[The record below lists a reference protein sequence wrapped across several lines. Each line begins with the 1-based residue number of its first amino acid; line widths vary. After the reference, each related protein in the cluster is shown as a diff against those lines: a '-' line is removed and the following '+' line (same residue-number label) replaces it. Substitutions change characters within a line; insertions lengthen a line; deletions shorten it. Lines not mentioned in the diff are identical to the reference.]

1 LLYLIRCILIVLER
15 VNIKTIIWPVY
26 IDSKR
31 TKKQGRK
38 IPIDDAVSAP
48 SLSEISRAAR
58 KLNLSPETETNKSF
72 PGLWFE
78 SSGRVT
84 VERNDLSKKEV
95 LLKIS
100 HTIKGS
106 RK

>member
-1 LLYLIRCILIVLER
+1 MIKEC

-31 TKKQGRK
+31 TRKEGRK
-38 IPIDDAVSAP
+38 IPLDDAVSSP
-48 SLSEISRAAR
+48 SLSDISRAAR
-58 KLNLSPETETNKSF
+58 KLGLSPETEKDKSF

-78 SSGRVT
+78 NSGRVI

-100 HTIKGS
+100 KTIKGS

>member
-1 LLYLIRCILIVLER
+1 M
-15 VNIKTIIWPVY
+15 KTIIWPVY
-26 IDSKR
+26 IDSTR
-31 TKKQGRK
+31 TKKEGRK
-38 IPIDDAVSAP
+38 ISSEDAVSSP

-58 KLNLSPETETNKSF
+58 KLNLSPETDSKKSF

-100 HTIKGS
+100 HTIQGS